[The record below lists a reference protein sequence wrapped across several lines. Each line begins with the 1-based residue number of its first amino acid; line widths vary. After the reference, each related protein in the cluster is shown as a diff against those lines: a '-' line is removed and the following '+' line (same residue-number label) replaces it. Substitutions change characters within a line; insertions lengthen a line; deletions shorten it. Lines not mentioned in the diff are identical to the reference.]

1 MAKKIILNF
10 ILMKKLYSLFAVAV
24 LSASAYS
31 QTQTTVLTEDFA
43 AYTKGGNTTSS
54 GTTAPDG
61 TDIYNPGTTV
71 LPAGVPSANFPT
83 GTKAYMAGGM
93 VKLGTSSLAGSMTSK
108 VVDLSTDGGN
118 VIVSFDV
125 KGWTSVEGDIK
136 VTITGQASKT
146 VSYTALMSG
155 SLESKS
161 VSFTGGVANSTVK
174 IETTAK
180 RAYIDN
186 IKVVTTDT
194 SLAVVDAN
202 SSKARL
208 VKNTVVDSNI
218 IFAAKADVKVINA
231 NGQVVKTASVN
242 ENTTLDVAS
251 LAKGMYI
258 VTGTVNGQAVSQKI
272 IKK

>member
-1 MAKKIILNF
+1 MKKI
-10 ILMKKLYSLFAVAV
+10 YSLFAVAV
-24 LSASAYS
+24 LSVSAYS
-31 QTQTTVLTEDFA
+31 QTTVLTEDFA

-83 GTKAYMAGGM
+83 GTKVYMAGGM
-93 VKLGTSSLAGSMTSK
+93 VKLGSSSLAGSMTSK

-118 VIVSFDV
+118 VTVSFDV
-125 KGWTSVEGDIK
+125 KGWSAVEGDIK
-136 VTITGQASKT
+136 VTITGQAPKT
-146 VSYTALMSG
+146 VTYAALMSG

-161 VSFTGGVANSTVK
+161 VSFTGGVANSTVT

-186 IKVVTTDT
+186 FKVVTGDATM
-194 SLAVVDAN
+194 AVVDAN
-202 SSKARL
+202 ASKATL
-208 VKNTVVDSNI
+208 VKNTVVDTNI